1 MLTALRG
8 LPLGFFFVVEDG
20 FAFLVTAF
28 FGLIALATFFTLA
41 TAVLAVAFTT
51 DTTFLAFDT
60 DDFFAT
66 FAFLAAGF
74 LAFAEAALRLVVLV
88 DAFLRAI
95 AIDAFPYEL
104 STYIKVSHA
113 AIK

>member
-8 LPLGFFFVVEDG
+8 LPLGFFFVVEEG

-41 TAVLAVAFTT
+41 TAVLAVDFTT

-60 DDFFAT
+60 DD
-66 FAFLAAGF
+66 
-74 LAFAEAALRLVVLV
+74 
-88 DAFLRAI
+88 
-95 AIDAFPYEL
+95 AFPYEL
-104 STYIKVSHA
+104 GTYIEVSHA